1 MPKPPPMP
9 VTKKAGGP
17 ADRTVDRAE
26 DEERRESLAVD
37 DAGAVAAVDR
47 QAVDGEPGQQHA
59 DVLDVVPVAE
69 LAQAAGEDDP
79 SEVGVDRQAREI
91 DRPAARVEH

>member
-9 VTKKAGGP
+9 VTKGGRP

-26 DEERRESLAVD
+26 DEEGGEAIAVD
-37 DAGAVAAVDR
+37 DTGAVAAVDR
-47 QAVDGEPGQQHA
+47 QAVHGKSGQQHA
-59 DVLDVVPVAE
+59 DVLDVVPVSE

-79 SEVGVDRQAREI
+79 S
-91 DRPAARVEH
+91 